1 MKTCREPAAE
11 ARPRFFLSLSIWCLI
26 NTSKMYKSQEVGPR
40 LGVAAMWQV
49 VLFLTLM
56 TRIILINTDNVI
68 QIRENQRNQCFFI
81 VRGKFSRP
89 LALCRPSPCPHATS
103 KPTTLIL
110 ILNI

>member
-1 MKTCREPAAE
+1 M
-11 ARPRFFLSLSIWCLI
+11 S
-26 NTSKMYKSQEVGPR
+26 
-40 LGVAAMWQV
+40 
-49 VLFLTLM
+49 TLM

-89 LALCRPSPCPHATS
+89 LALCMPSPCPHATS

-110 ILNI
+110 ILNIYPSEIYIRKYAFLQDTHDNFYYF